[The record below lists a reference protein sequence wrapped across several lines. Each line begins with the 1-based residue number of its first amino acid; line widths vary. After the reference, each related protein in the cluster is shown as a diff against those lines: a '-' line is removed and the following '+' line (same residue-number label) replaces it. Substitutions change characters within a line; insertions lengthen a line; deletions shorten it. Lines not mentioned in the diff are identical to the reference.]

1 MALFRRLILAAV
13 AAGALAG
20 TTVSAVQ
27 QVTTVPLILEAER
40 YEGDGPATAGHAH
53 GHSHSHD
60 IAAGDAQTHGD
71 AGTGDAHGHAIFAD
85 AERLGFT
92 VLANLMVGVA
102 YALLLGAAW
111 LLTGAPM
118 DARRGL
124 LWGAGGFV
132 AFTLAPAVGLPPE
145 LPGMAGGELAARQL
159 WWMSA
164 AVSAAAGLLALAFGR
179 NRLVVAAGLAIA
191 ALPHLVGAPHA
202 DAFGGAPPPE
212 LAARFAALSI
222 GVAALFWLVLGAAS
236 GAMLRRLLPAQ
247 S

>member
-1 MALFRRLILAAV
+1 MAVFRRLVIAAV
-13 AAGALAG
+13 TAGALAG
-20 TTVSAVQ
+20 TVVSAVQ

-40 YEGDGPATAGHAH
+40 YEVEAGREHAH
-53 GHSHSHD
+53 SHGES
-60 IAAGDAQTHGD
+60 APV
-71 AGTGDAHGHAIFAD
+71 HGHASHAAAEPGAGD
-85 AERLGFT
+85 HEPLNLERLGFT
-92 VLANLMVGVA
+92 VLANLLIGVA

-132 AFTLAPAVGLPPE
+132 AFTLAPAIGLPPE
-145 LPGMAGGELAARQL
+145 LPGMAAADLAARQV
-159 WWMSA
+159 WWLSA
-164 AVSAAAGLLALAFGR
+164 ALCAGIGLLALAFAR
-179 NRLVVAAGLAIA
+179 NRLLILAGLALA

-202 DAFGGAPPPE
+202 PSYGSPPPE

-222 GVAALFWLVLGAAS
+222 GVAALFWVILGAAS